1 MKHKISII
9 VDDIRYDAVKRQKD
23 DDFCELCDLADFC
36 DGTCY
41 SMPDWCRMIEGDDR
55 IYFKKIEEEL

>member
-9 VDDIRYDAVKRQKD
+9 VDDIRYDAVKHQKE

-36 DGTCY
+36 DETHKT
-41 SMPDWCRMIEGDDR
+41 MPEWCAAIQGDDN
-55 IYFKKIEEEL
+55 IYFKRIEEEL